1 MHPKRIMTRPNGSMR
16 QTSHGPRPQEANPPG
31 GEAKTHSHRVYLGFE
46 EVEGPRGLGGGVQNG
61 FLEEV
66 SMGISE
72 QFTSFFEINIAFIC
86 FLTS

>member
-1 MHPKRIMTRPNGSMR
+1 MALDLKKPTLQVER
-16 QTSHGPRPQEANPPG
+16 QI
-31 GEAKTHSHRVYLGFE
+31 HSHRVYLGFE

>member
-1 MHPKRIMTRPNGSMR
+1 MHPKRIMSHPNGSIR
-16 QTSHGPRPQEANPPG
+16 QTSHGPRPQEANLPR
-31 GEAKTHSHRVYLGFE
+31 GEAKTLSHRVYLGVE
-46 EVEGPRGLGGGVQNG
+46 EVEGPGGLGGGAQNS